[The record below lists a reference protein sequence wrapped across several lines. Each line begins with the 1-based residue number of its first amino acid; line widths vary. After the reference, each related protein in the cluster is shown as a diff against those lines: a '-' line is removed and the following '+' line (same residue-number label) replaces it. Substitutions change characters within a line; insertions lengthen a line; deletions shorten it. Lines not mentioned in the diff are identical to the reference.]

1 MLAVILLVLAVA
13 GFVRA
18 RPGPLQA
25 IGLTIALLWSVG
37 LIVLFLV
44 VEVLGNWDGELV
56 GLLRVLTPAGII
68 FFLSS
73 LIVLIGTLTRFGR
86 S

>member
-1 MLAVILLVLAVA
+1 MLQTVGLV
-13 GFVRA
+13 G
-18 RPGPLQA
+18 
-25 IGLTIALLWSVG
+25 ALLWSVG
-37 LIVLFLV
+37 LIAGFVI
-44 VEVLGNWDGELV
+44 VELAANWDGDIM

-73 LIVLIGTLTRFGR
+73 MIILIGTLTRFGR